1 MIKRILYSQHE
12 NVIKDDYYVIDGVLE
27 YDNVSNLSLT
37 AFQIIKETENWKEIY
52 KEDNLVIRQKGNY
65 LNIKSY
71 YLNKD
76 ESGRYMFYVYY
87 VESNEIQEML
97 DLLKSDSEIINKELA
112 FETLQLIKKIKSIK
126 KLRIVIISA
135 LTLIVISFLT
145 WKVIK

>member
-97 DLLKSDSEIINKELA
+97 DLLKSDSAIINKELA